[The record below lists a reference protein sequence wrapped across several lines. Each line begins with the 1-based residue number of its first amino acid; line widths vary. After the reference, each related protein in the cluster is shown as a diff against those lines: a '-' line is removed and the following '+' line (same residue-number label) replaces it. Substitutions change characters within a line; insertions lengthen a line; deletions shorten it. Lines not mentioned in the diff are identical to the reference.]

1 MKHTKGK
8 WVVYPRW
15 SYRKGVSAKDTT
27 QNEPDGYSVEAQR
40 DAYRNDIS
48 IASIQTY
55 SDGKRPMDEVQ
66 ANANLIASA
75 PEMLEVLKEVVP
87 LFHLMRRFFFKR
99 GISLSD
105 DKVGAGF
112 AFQRLIEKADELIAK
127 AEGETEKAIIMEE
140 ARVFPDEE

>member
-1 MKHTKGK
+1 MKHTQGK
-8 WVVYPRW
+8 WILEEN
-15 SYRKGVSAKDTT
+15 T
-27 QNEPDGYSVEAQR
+27 NEKNRYAVDDDGYPVATVVGE
-40 DAYRNDIS
+40 
-48 IASIQTY
+48 T
-55 SDGKRPMDEVQ
+55 
-66 ANANLIASA
+66 NANLIAAA

-127 AEGETEKAIIMEE
+127 AENNQTGRK
-140 ARVFPDEE
+140 